1 MSKTDKQNVS
11 YSLQENKKNNETDVT
26 YEDILKE
33 VDVMDVKDGNINYDF
48 EINDGYDMEAYMGM
62 DDYIASELDYQTNYI
77 KKELE
82 RIADYY
88 EISKRKKRKQE
99 LAQDI
104 VIFEKNPLHFEIVY
118 RRKKLW
124 SYIEEIKGDKY
135 LSKYLIFN

>member
-1 MSKTDKQNVS
+1 MDENITYLITENKSQEKEKIT
-11 YSLQENKKNNETDVT
+11 YEELLQEVNQLE
-26 YEDILKE
+26 
-33 VDVMDVKDGNINYDF
+33 INYQP
-48 EINDGYDMEAYMGM
+48 EM
-62 DDYIASELDYQTNYI
+62 DDYIALEINYNTNYT
-77 KKELE
+77 KKDLM
-82 RIADYY
+82 RVADYY

-124 SYIEEIKGDKY
+124 SYIEEIKEDKY